1 LQTEGI
7 SSRRTRTWV
16 AGVFPSITIAP
27 RISVSFPASV
37 ASGERTFSAL
47 KGELTFSVLKGERT
61 FSVLKSER
69 TFNVLKGE
77 HTLNVLK
84 QGKNRYLSAV

>member
-16 AGVFPSITIAP
+16 AGVLPNITIAP

-37 ASGERTFSAL
+37 ASGERTFC
-47 KGELTFSVLKGERT
+47 
-61 FSVLKSER
+61 VLKSER

-77 HTLNVLK
+77 RTFNVLK